1 MHEIFGAR
9 VSSVAGLSVS
19 VSICLS
25 ALNLLLHTLNVS
37 QRSYRHLLWSWRMFD
52 HTFSCDL
59 CERFGTLDVHT
70 WDDQCVHRDSPRV
83 GFVTMPIRVLHV

>member
-1 MHEIFGAR
+1 MREIFGAC

-25 ALNLLLHTLNVS
+25 ALNLLLHTLNLLLHTLNVS
-37 QRSYRHLLWSWRMFD
+37 QRSYTRHLLWSWRMFD

-59 CERFGTLDVHT
+59 A
-70 WDDQCVHRDSPRV
+70 RD
-83 GFVTMPIRVLHV
+83 LAL